1 MNDDDFAELFK
12 KLPERSSSGTSWQDV
27 ASEFGALGKTL
38 GDMVRTALE
47 GADTQGVLSQ
57 IRLAVQG
64 AIDDLN
70 HASNST
76 AETRLARDQL
86 ARLAESIRTAA
97 DRAGDDV
104 RPELLTMLRRA
115 NAELRRASNL
125 DQ

>member
-1 MNDDDFAELFK
+1 VNDDDFAELFK

-27 ASEFGALGKTL
+27 ASEFGALGRTL
-38 GDMVRTALE
+38 GDMVRSALE
-47 GADTQGVLSQ
+47 GADTQGVLGQ

-70 HASNST
+70 QASNST

-97 DRAGDDV
+97 ERASDDV